1 MTQGKMVPQP
11 KPKVKITA
19 EMLSFL
25 GRIGNAKTAAE
36 KKRITN
42 QMMKKFPELR

>member
-1 MTQGKMVPQP
+1 MPP
-11 KPKVKITA
+11 KSKLNVKITA

-36 KKRITN
+36 KKRITS
-42 QMMKKFPELR
+42 QMMKRFPELR